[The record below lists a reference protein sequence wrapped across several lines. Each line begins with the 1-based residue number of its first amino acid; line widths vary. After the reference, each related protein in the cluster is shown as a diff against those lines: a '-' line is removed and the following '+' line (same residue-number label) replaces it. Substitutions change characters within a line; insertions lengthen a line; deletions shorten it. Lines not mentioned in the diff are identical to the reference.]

1 MTARLDGKIAFVTGG
16 AAGIGFAIAELFA
29 REGAAVTIIDL
40 NADALDS
47 AVKKLRAVGARAAGF
62 RAGVTDDAAVR
73 AAVAASADMLG
84 PAEILVNNAGTACF
98 GTVAN
103 TTDADF
109 DRVMAVNVTGTFV
122 VSRAVLP
129 AMIERGRGAIVNI
142 GSVAALAGIP
152 GMAAYCAAKGAI
164 VALTRQMAADY
175 SRLGIRTNCICP
187 GTVGDTDLGRTLLS
201 TDTSETAQ
209 QRRLAKYPAGRFGEP
224 EEIAE
229 AALYLAS
236 DAASFMTG
244 AIVPVDGGMTA
255 I

>member
-1 MTARLDGKIAFVTGG
+1 MIGRLDGKIACVTGG
-16 AAGIGFAIAELFA
+16 AAGIGFAIAELFV
-29 REGAAVTIIDL
+29 REGAAVFIIDL
-40 NADALDS
+40 NADALDG
-47 AVKKLRAVGARAAGF
+47 AVDKLRAMGGRAAGF

-73 AAVAASADMLG
+73 AAVAASADLFG
-84 PAEILVNNAGTACF
+84 PTEILVNNAGTACF
-98 GTVAN
+98 GTVA
-103 TTDADF
+103 TTSDVDF
-109 DRVMAVNVTGTFV
+109 ARVMAVNVTGTFV

-152 GMAAYCAAKGAI
+152 GMAAYCAAKGAV

-201 TDTSETAQ
+201 TDTSEAAQ

>member
-1 MTARLDGKIAFVTGG
+1 MTGRLNGKTALVTGG
-16 AAGIGFAIAELFA
+16 AAGIGFAIASLFA
-29 REGAAVTIIDL
+29 REGAAVSIIDL
-40 NADALDS
+40 DADAIDT
-47 AVKKLRAVGARAAGF
+47 AVGKLRTDGGRAAGH
-62 RAGVTDDAAVR
+62 RASVTADTAVR
-73 AAVAASADMLG
+73 AAVAASSEVFG
-84 PAEILVNNAGTACF
+84 PADILVNNAGTACF
-98 GTVAN
+98 GTVAD
-103 TTDADF
+103 TSDADF
-109 DRVMAVNVTGTFV
+109 ERVMAVNVTGTFV

-129 AMIERGRGAIVNI
+129 SMIARGSGAIVNI
-142 GSVAALAGIP
+142 GSVAALSGIP

-201 TDTSETAQ
+201 SDTSEAAQ

-224 EEIAE
+224 GEIAE
-229 AALYLAS
+229 AAIYLAS

>member
-1 MTARLDGKIAFVTGG
+1 
-16 AAGIGFAIAELFA
+16 
-29 REGAAVTIIDL
+29 
-40 NADALDS
+40 
-47 AVKKLRAVGARAAGF
+47 
-62 RAGVTDDAAVR
+62 
-73 AAVAASADMLG
+73 
-84 PAEILVNNAGTACF
+84 
-98 GTVAN
+98 
-103 TTDADF
+103 
-109 DRVMAVNVTGTFV
+109 
-122 VSRAVLP
+122 
-129 AMIERGRGAIVNI
+129 MIERGRGAIVNI

>member
-1 MTARLDGKIAFVTGG
+1 MAGRLNGRAAIITGG
-16 AAGIGFAIAELFA
+16 AAGIGFAIAGLFA
-29 REGAAVTIIDL
+29 REGAAVSIIDVD
-40 NADALDS
+40 ADAIDAAVDRLRSGNGRAQGFQASVTADS
-47 AVKKLRAVGARAAGF
+47 
-62 RAGVTDDAAVR
+62 AVR
-73 AAVAASADMLG
+73 AAVAGATDAFG
-84 PAEILVNNAGTACF
+84 PSDILVNNAGTACF
-98 GTVAN
+98 GTVAD
-103 TTDADF
+103 TRDSDF
-109 DRVMAVNVTGTFV
+109 ERVMSVNVAGTFI

-129 AMIERGRGAIVNI
+129 SMLGRGKGAIVNI

-175 SRLGIRTNCICP
+175 SKLGIRTNCICP

-201 TDTSETAQ
+201 TDTSEAAQ
-209 QRRLAKYPAGRFGEP
+209 QRRLSKYPAGRFGEP
-224 EEIAE
+224 DEIAE